1 MHKQIQWQEVKSV
14 SLLLTC
20 LPAAVI
26 HLVICC
32 DVVLLQVL
40 LHPQQALH

>member
-1 MHKQIQWQEVKSV
+1 MHKQIEWQEVKSV
-14 SLLLTC
+14 SLLAYC
-20 LPAAVI
+20 QPAAVI
-26 HLVICC
+26 HLVKCC